1 MPKSPAQR
9 YVNTGGRVLRT
20 DVPEWMRTG
29 RTIGDAATPDG
40 NDIGTRSTL
49 RWLCQQGAKDTI
61 PTRQYTTTAG
71 RATGVYP
78 AGGGGWMNRYDAQ
91 GVQMTPLAYEQ
102 YSTVLVALSL
112 FRN

>member
-78 AGGGGWMNRYDAQ
+78 AGGGMDEQIRRARRTDDTV
-91 GVQMTPLAYEQ
+91 GVRA
-102 YSTVLVALSL
+102 VLYGLSCS
-112 FRN
+112 